1 MKQDCMKIKL
11 LELTENNDHPFGNI
25 LGREVFK
32 RLQSFVD
39 LYPNSKSFE
48 ISLEGII
55 ATDSSF
61 PRESV
66 IALAKQLCGE
76 KYFFITDANSVD
88 LIDNW
93 HYAAIAKQQSLIV
106 MLAKEV
112 RIIGPEA
119 KNSTKSLLDIVLN
132 QNGASTANV
141 AKALNISVQNASTRL
156 KKLVSEGLIMRTE
169 VSSLTGGIE
178 FIYTGP
184 NISD

>member
-1 MKQDCMKIKL
+1 MKVRL
-11 LELTENNDHPFGNI
+11 LDLTDNNDHPFGNV

-32 RLQSFVD
+32 RLQHVVD
-39 LYPNSKSFE
+39 SHPGCRSFE
-48 ISLEGII
+48 ISLEGIV

-76 KYFFITDANSVD
+76 KYFFITNVDSAD

-93 HYAAIAKQQSLIV
+93 DYAATAKQQSMIV
-106 MLAKEV
+106 VLSDEV

-119 KNSTKSLLDIVLN
+119 KSSTKALLAVVLERD
-132 QNGASTANV
+132 GATTANV
-141 AKALNISVQNASTRL
+141 AKSLNISVQNASTRL
-156 KKLVSEGLIMRTE
+156 KKLANEGLIMRSE
-169 VSSLTGGIE
+169 ASSPTGGIE

-184 NISD
+184 NISG